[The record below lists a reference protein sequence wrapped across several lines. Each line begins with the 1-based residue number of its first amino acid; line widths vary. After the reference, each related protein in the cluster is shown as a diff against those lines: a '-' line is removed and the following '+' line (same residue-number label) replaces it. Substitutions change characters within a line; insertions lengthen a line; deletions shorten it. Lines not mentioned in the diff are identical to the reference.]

1 MNAMNAFL
9 TRPDE
14 AEYAPFYAGYVSLV
28 PPGDVRAHLGAQL
41 HETVALLSAVTDDR
55 AERAYA
61 PGKWTLKE
69 VIGHM
74 CDAERV
80 FGYRMLSIGRGDPA
94 SLPSFD
100 ENLWVPA
107 SNANARTVAALVLEF
122 AAVRAS
128 TVQLSGSLTEEAFLR
143 RGTASGKVI
152 SVRALSY
159 ICAGHER
166 HHLKII
172 RERYLNS

>member
-1 MNAMNAFL
+1 MNAFL
-9 TRPDE
+9 THPEDT
-14 AEYAPFYAGYVSLV
+14 EYAPFYAGYVSLV
-28 PPGDVRAHLGAQL
+28 PAGDVRGHLGTQL
-41 HETVALLSAVTDDR
+41 HETIALLSGVTEDK

-94 SLPSFD
+94 ALPSFD

-107 SNANARTVAALVLEF
+107 SNANARTMAALVLEF

-143 RGTASGKVI
+143 LGTASGKVI
-152 SVRALSY
+152 SVRALAY